1 MLTLVCFV
9 GSRYAFVITKH
20 LQARQDSRAV
30 LGVKRTSSLK
40 EMKSAFRRL
49 ARDLHPDK
57 NDSPQAAAAFKAAQ
71 DALSKLSPTLAYPGA
86 E

>member
-1 MLTLVCFV
+1 MQFWSWYVSLVMQN
-9 GSRYAFVITKH
+9 S
-20 LQARQDSRAV
+20 QARQDSRAV

-71 DALSKLSPTLAYPGA
+71 DALSTLSPTLAYPGA